1 MNHTDG
7 NTKTCGIIGNPV
19 RHTLS
24 PLIHNSFAKMFGI
37 NLVYVPFE
45 VKEGAVKAA
54 IKGATALNIR
64 GMNVTV
70 PYKSDVIPF
79 LEDIDPLAEG
89 IGAVNTLVRTKKGG
103 FKGYNTDMSGLEH
116 AMKDEG
122 IDLTDDTVVILGAGG
137 VARPVAYL
145 CASIGASKI
154 YILNRTFEKA
164 QNVADEVLG
173 ALEDTGFDGDIVPMP
188 LDDYKEILKT
198 EDKFFAV
205 QCTSVGLFPDVNSA
219 VIEDEEFYKHVHSAL
234 DVVYKPLETKFMKL
248 AKAAGAKTFSG
259 LKMLLY
265 QGIDA
270 FELWNKDENIKISKE
285 QADIV
290 YKSLQMDVL
299 GATNIILEG
308 FMGSGKSTVSEI
320 LAEGLDLELLDTDE
334 AIEEAEGR
342 KISEIFEQDGEE
354 AFRDMETDLMDMIVS
369 EHIRET
375 VISLGGG
382 LPVREENRELLKK
395 AGKVVYLRTA
405 PETVYD
411 RLKGDDT
418 RPLLKSEDPL
428 ARIKELQDKRGKIYE
443 EAADIIIDTDGKTP
457 LEVANEIVQAIGF
470 AATIK

>member
-7 NTKTCGIIGNPV
+7 NTLTCGLIGNPV

-24 PLIHNSFAKMFGI
+24 PLIHNSIAAMKGI

-45 VKEGAVKAA
+45 VPKGGVKNAVRGANALG
-54 IKGATALNIR
+54 IKGL
-64 GMNVTV
+64 NVTV
-70 PYKSDVIPF
+70 PYKSDVIDH
-79 LEDIDPLAEG
+79 LVEVDPLAEG
-89 IGAVNTLVRTKKGG
+89 IGAVNTLVRTEGG
-103 FKGYNTDMSGLEH
+103 FKGYNTDMSGLYH
-116 AMKDEG
+116 AMQDEG
-122 IDLTDDTVVILGAGG
+122 IVLDGECVVILGAGG

-145 CASIGASKI
+145 CASKGAEKV
-154 YILNRTFEKA
+154 YVLNRTYEKA
-164 QNVADEVLG
+164 EAVAKEVNSALDDSLG
-173 ALEDTGFDGDIVPMP
+173 EKIIPMP
-188 LDDYKEILKT
+188 LEKYKELLEK
-198 EDKFFAV
+198 EKRFFAV

-219 VIEDEEFYKHVHSAL
+219 PIEDAEFYKHVYAAI
-234 DVVYKPLETKFMKL
+234 DVVYKPLETKFMKMV
-248 AKAAGAKTFSG
+248 KDAGGKVFSG

-270 FELWNKDENIKISKE
+270 FELWFEEEGVKISKE
-285 QADIV
+285 EADII
-290 YKSLQMDVL
+290 YKSLMMEVL

-320 LAEGLDLELLDTDE
+320 LSDKLDLELIDTDE

-342 KISEIFEQDGEE
+342 KISDIFEQEGEE
-354 AFRDMETDLMDMIVS
+354 AFRDMETGLVEMMVS
-369 EHIRET
+369 DHMRET

-382 LPVREENRELLKK
+382 LPVREKNRELLNKV
-395 AGKVVYLRTA
+395 GKVVYLRTA

-443 EAADIIIDTDGKTP
+443 EAADIIVDTDGKTP
-457 LEVANEIVQAIGF
+457 VQVADEIIAAIGF
-470 AATIK
+470 VK

>member
-7 NTKTCGIIGNPV
+7 NTLTCGLIGNPV

-24 PLIHNSFAKMFGI
+24 PLIHNSIAAMKGI

-45 VKEGAVKAA
+45 VPKGGVKNAVRGANALG
-54 IKGATALNIR
+54 IKGL
-64 GMNVTV
+64 NVTV
-70 PYKSDVIPF
+70 PYKSDVIDH
-79 LEDIDPLAEG
+79 LVEVDPLAEG
-89 IGAVNTLVRTKKGG
+89 IGAVNTLVRTEGG
-103 FKGYNTDMSGLEH
+103 FKGYNTDMSGLYH
-116 AMKDEG
+116 AMQDEG
-122 IDLTDDTVVILGAGG
+122 IVLDGECVVILGAGG

-145 CASIGASKI
+145 CASKGAEKV
-154 YILNRTFEKA
+154 YVLNRTYEKA
-164 QNVADEVLG
+164 EAVAKEVNSALDDSLG
-173 ALEDTGFDGDIVPMP
+173 EKIIPMP
-188 LDDYKEILKT
+188 LEKYKELLEK
-198 EDKFFAV
+198 EKRFFAV

-219 VIEDEEFYKHVHSAL
+219 PIEDAEFYKHVYAAI
-234 DVVYKPLETKFMKL
+234 DVVYKPLETKFMKMV
-248 AKAAGAKTFSG
+248 KDAGGKVFSG

-270 FELWNKDENIKISKE
+270 FELWFEEEGVKISKE
-285 QADIV
+285 EADII
-290 YKSLQMDVL
+290 YKSLMMEVL

-320 LAEGLDLELLDTDE
+320 LSDKLDLELIDTDE

-342 KISEIFEQDGEE
+342 KISDIFAQDGEE
-354 AFRDMETDLMDMIVS
+354 AFRDMETGLVEMMVS
-369 EHIRET
+369 DHMRET

-382 LPVREENRELLKK
+382 LPVREKNRELLKK
-395 AGKVVYLRTA
+395 VGKVVYLRTA

-443 EAADIIIDTDGKTP
+443 EAADIIVDTDGKTP
-457 LEVANEIVQAIGF
+457 VQVAEEIIAAIGF
-470 AATIK
+470 VK

>member
-1 MNHTDG
+1 M
-7 NTKTCGIIGNPV
+7 TCGLIGNPV

-24 PLIHNSFAKMFGI
+24 PLIHNSIASMKGV

-45 VKEGAVKAA
+45 VPKGGIKNAVRGANALG
-54 IKGATALNIR
+54 IKGL
-64 GMNVTV
+64 NVTV
-70 PYKSDVIPF
+70 PYKSDVIDH
-79 LEDIDPLAEG
+79 LAYIDPLADG
-89 IGAVNTLVRTKKGG
+89 IGAVNTLVRTEGG
-103 FKGYNTDMSGLEH
+103 FKGYNTDMSGLYH
-116 AMKDEG
+116 AMQDEG
-122 IDLTDDTVVILGAGG
+122 IVLEGKCVVILGAGG

-145 CASIGASKI
+145 CAAKGADKV
-154 YILNRTFEKA
+154 YVLNRTYEKA
-164 QNVADEVLG
+164 ENVAKEVNE
-173 ALEDTGFDGDIVPMP
+173 ALDDSIGEKIIPMP
-188 LDDYKEILKT
+188 LDSYKELL
-198 EDKFFAV
+198 DKEERFFAI

-219 VIEDEEFYKHVHSAL
+219 VIDDEEFYKHVYAAF

-248 AKAAGAKTFSG
+248 AKKAGAKTFSG

-270 FELWNKDENIKISKE
+270 FELWFEEDGIKISKE
-285 QADIV
+285 EADII
-290 YKSLQMDVL
+290 YKSLIMEVL

-320 LAEGLDLELLDTDE
+320 ISDKLDLELIDTDE

-342 KISEIFEQDGEE
+342 KISDIFEQDGEE
-354 AFRDMETDLMDMIVS
+354 AFRDMETELVEMMVS
-369 EHIRET
+369 DHMRET

-382 LPVREENRELLKK
+382 LPVREQNRELLKK
-395 AGKVVYLRTA
+395 AGKVVYLRTS
-405 PETVYD
+405 PEAVYD

-457 LEVANEIVQAIGF
+457 LEVADEIISSIGF
-470 AATIK
+470 VTED

>member
-7 NTKTCGIIGNPV
+7 NTMTCGLIGNPV

-24 PLIHNSFAKMFGI
+24 PLIHNSIAEMKGV

-45 VKEGAVKAA
+45 VPKGGVKNAVRGANALG
-54 IKGATALNIR
+54 IKGL
-64 GMNVTV
+64 NVTV
-70 PYKSDVIPF
+70 PYKSDVIDH
-79 LEDIDPLAEG
+79 LVEIDPLAEG
-89 IGAVNTLVRTKKGG
+89 IGAVNTLVRTEGG
-103 FKGYNTDMSGLEH
+103 FKGYNTDMSGLYH
-116 AMKDEG
+116 AMQDEG
-122 IDLTDDTVVILGAGG
+122 IVLDGECVVILGAGG

-145 CASIGASKI
+145 CATKGADRV
-154 YILNRTFEKA
+154 YVLNRTYEKA
-164 QNVADEVLG
+164 EAVAKEVNNALDENFG
-173 ALEDTGFDGDIVPMP
+173 EKIIPMP
-188 LDDYKEILKT
+188 LEDYKELLEK
-198 EDKFFAV
+198 EKRFFV
-205 QCTSVGLFPDVNSA
+205 IQCTSVGLFPDVNSA
-219 VIEDEEFYKHVHSAL
+219 PIEDAEFYKHVYAAI

-248 AKAAGAKTFSG
+248 VKNAGGKVFSG

-270 FELWNKDENIKISKE
+270 FELWFEDEGIKISKE
-285 QADIV
+285 EADII
-290 YKSLQMDVL
+290 YKSLMMEVL

-308 FMGSGKSTVSEI
+308 FMGSGKSTVSELI
-320 LAEGLDLELLDTDE
+320 SDKLELELIDTDE

-354 AFRDMETDLMDMIVS
+354 AFRDMETGLMEMVIS
-369 EHIRET
+369 EHMRET

-395 AGKVVYLRTA
+395 VGKVVYLRTA

-428 ARIKELQDKRGKIYE
+428 TRIKELQDERGKIYE
-443 EAADIIIDTDGKTP
+443 EAADIIVDTDGKSP
-457 LEVANEIVQAIGF
+457 EEVANEIIAAIGF
-470 AATIK
+470 AD

>member
-7 NTKTCGIIGNPV
+7 NTLTCGLIGNPV

-24 PLIHNSFAKMFGI
+24 PLIHNSIAAMKGI

-45 VKEGAVKAA
+45 VPKGGVKNAVRGANALG
-54 IKGATALNIR
+54 IKGL
-64 GMNVTV
+64 NVTV
-70 PYKSDVIPF
+70 PYKSDVIDH
-79 LEDIDPLAEG
+79 LVEVDPLAEG
-89 IGAVNTLVRTKKGG
+89 IGAVNTLVRTEGG
-103 FKGYNTDMSGLEH
+103 FKGYNTDMSGLYH
-116 AMKDEG
+116 AMQDEG
-122 IDLTDDTVVILGAGG
+122 IVLDGECVVILGAGG

-145 CASIGASKI
+145 CASKGAEKV
-154 YILNRTFEKA
+154 YVLNRTYEKA
-164 QNVADEVLG
+164 EAVAKEVNS
-173 ALEDTGFDGDIVPMP
+173 ALDDSFGEKIIPMP
-188 LDDYKEILKT
+188 LEKYKELLEK
-198 EDKFFAV
+198 EKRFFAV

-219 VIEDEEFYKHVHSAL
+219 PIEDAEFYKHVYAAI
-234 DVVYKPLETKFMKL
+234 DVVYKPLETKFMKMV
-248 AKAAGAKTFSG
+248 KDAGGKVFSG

-270 FELWNKDENIKISKE
+270 FELWFEEEGVKISKE
-285 QADIV
+285 EADII
-290 YKSLQMDVL
+290 YKSLMMEVL

-320 LAEGLDLELLDTDE
+320 LSDKLDLELIDTDE

-342 KISEIFEQDGEE
+342 KISDIFAQDGEE
-354 AFRDMETDLMDMIVS
+354 AFRDMETGLVEMMVS
-369 EHIRET
+369 DHMRET

-382 LPVREENRELLKK
+382 LPVREKNRELLKK
-395 AGKVVYLRTA
+395 VGKVVYLRTA

-443 EAADIIIDTDGKTP
+443 EAADIIVDTDGKTP
-457 LEVANEIVQAIGF
+457 VQVADEIIAAIGF
-470 AATIK
+470 VK

>member
-7 NTKTCGIIGNPV
+7 NTMTCGLIGNPV

-24 PLIHNSFAKMFGI
+24 PLIHNSIAEMKGV

-45 VKEGAVKAA
+45 VPKGGVKNAVRGANALG
-54 IKGATALNIR
+54 IKGL
-64 GMNVTV
+64 NVTV
-70 PYKSDVIPF
+70 PYKSDVIDH
-79 LEDIDPLAEG
+79 LVEIDPLAEG
-89 IGAVNTLVRTKKGG
+89 IGAVNTLVRTESG
-103 FKGYNTDMSGLEH
+103 FKGYNTDMSGLYH
-116 AMKDEG
+116 AMQDEG
-122 IDLTDDTVVILGAGG
+122 IVLDGECVVILGAGG

-145 CASIGASKI
+145 CATKGADRV
-154 YILNRTFEKA
+154 YVLNRTYEKA
-164 QNVADEVLG
+164 EAVAKEVNNALDESLG
-173 ALEDTGFDGDIVPMP
+173 EKIIPMP
-188 LDDYKEILKT
+188 LDDYKELLDREKR
-198 EDKFFAV
+198 FFVV

-219 VIEDEEFYKHVHSAL
+219 VIEDEEFYKHVYAAI

-248 AKAAGAKTFSG
+248 VKNAGGKVFSG

-270 FELWNKDENIKISKE
+270 FELWFEDEGIKISKE
-285 QADIV
+285 EADII
-290 YKSLQMDVL
+290 YKSLMMEVL

-308 FMGSGKSTVSEI
+308 FMGSGKSTVSE
-320 LAEGLDLELLDTDE
+320 LLSDKLELELIDTDE

-354 AFRDMETDLMDMIVS
+354 AFRDMETELMEMVIS
-369 EHIRET
+369 EHMRET

-382 LPVREENRELLKK
+382 LPVREKNRELLKR
-395 AGKVVYLRTA
+395 AGKVVYLRTS

-418 RPLLKSEDPL
+418 RPLLKSENPL

-443 EAADIIIDTDGKTP
+443 EAADIIVDTDGKTP
-457 LEVANEIVQAIGF
+457 AEVADEIISAIGF
-470 AATIK
+470 AD

>member
-7 NTKTCGIIGNPV
+7 NTMTCGLIGNPV

-24 PLIHNSFAKMFGI
+24 PLIHNSIAEMKGV

-45 VKEGAVKAA
+45 VPKGGVKNAVRGANALG
-54 IKGATALNIR
+54 IKGL
-64 GMNVTV
+64 NVTV
-70 PYKSDVIPF
+70 PYKSDVIDH
-79 LEDIDPLAEG
+79 LVEIDPLAEG
-89 IGAVNTLVRTKKGG
+89 IGAVNTLVRTEGG
-103 FKGYNTDMSGLEH
+103 FKGYNTDMSGLYH
-116 AMKDEG
+116 AMQDEG
-122 IDLTDDTVVILGAGG
+122 IVLDGECVVILGAGG

-145 CASIGASKI
+145 CATKGADRV
-154 YILNRTFEKA
+154 YVLNRTYEKA
-164 QNVADEVLG
+164 EAVAKEVNNALDESLG
-173 ALEDTGFDGDIVPMP
+173 EKIIPMP
-188 LDDYKEILKT
+188 LDDYKELLDREKR
-198 EDKFFAV
+198 FFVV

-219 VIEDEEFYKHVHSAL
+219 VIEDEEFYKHVYGAI

-248 AKAAGAKTFSG
+248 VKNAGGKVFSG

-270 FELWNKDENIKISKE
+270 FELWFEDEGIKISKE
-285 QADIV
+285 EADII
-290 YKSLQMDVL
+290 YKSLMMEVL

-308 FMGSGKSTVSEI
+308 FMGSGKSTVSE
-320 LAEGLDLELLDTDE
+320 LLSDKLELELIDTDE

-354 AFRDMETDLMDMIVS
+354 AFRDMETELMEMVIS
-369 EHIRET
+369 EHMRET

-382 LPVREENRELLKK
+382 LPVREKNRELLKR
-395 AGKVVYLRTA
+395 AGKVVYLRTS

-418 RPLLKSEDPL
+418 RPLLKSENPL

-443 EAADIIIDTDGKTP
+443 EAADIIVDTDGKTP
-457 LEVANEIVQAIGF
+457 AEVADEIIAAIGF
-470 AATIK
+470 AD

>member
-7 NTKTCGIIGNPV
+7 NTMTCGLIGNPV

-24 PLIHNSFAKMFGI
+24 PLIHNSIAEMKGV

-45 VKEGAVKAA
+45 VPKGGVKNAVRGANALG
-54 IKGATALNIR
+54 IKGL
-64 GMNVTV
+64 NVTV
-70 PYKSDVIPF
+70 PYKSDVIDH
-79 LEDIDPLAEG
+79 LVEIDPLAEG
-89 IGAVNTLVRTKKGG
+89 IGAVNTLVRTEGG
-103 FKGYNTDMSGLEH
+103 FKGYNTDMSGLYH
-116 AMKDEG
+116 AMQDEG
-122 IDLTDDTVVILGAGG
+122 IVLDGECVVILGAGG

-145 CASIGASKI
+145 CATKGADRV
-154 YILNRTFEKA
+154 YVLNRTYEKA
-164 QNVADEVLG
+164 EAVAKEVNNALDESLG
-173 ALEDTGFDGDIVPMP
+173 EKIIPMP
-188 LDDYKEILKT
+188 LDDYKELLDREKR
-198 EDKFFAV
+198 FFVV

-219 VIEDEEFYKHVHSAL
+219 VIEDEKFYKHVYAAI

-248 AKAAGAKTFSG
+248 VKNAGGKVFSG

-270 FELWNKDENIKISKE
+270 FELWFEDEGIKISKE
-285 QADIV
+285 EADII
-290 YKSLQMDVL
+290 YKSLMMEVL

-308 FMGSGKSTVSEI
+308 FMGSGKSTVSELI
-320 LAEGLDLELLDTDE
+320 SDKLELELIDTDE

-354 AFRDMETDLMDMIVS
+354 AFRDMETELMEMVIS
-369 EHIRET
+369 EHMRET

-382 LPVREENRELLKK
+382 LPVREKNRELLKR
-395 AGKVVYLRTA
+395 AGKVVYLRTS

-418 RPLLKSEDPL
+418 RPLLKSENPL

-443 EAADIIIDTDGKTP
+443 EAADIIVDTDGKTP
-457 LEVANEIVQAIGF
+457 AEVADEIISAIGF
-470 AATIK
+470 AD

>member
-7 NTKTCGIIGNPV
+7 NTLTCGLIGNPV

-24 PLIHNSFAKMFGI
+24 PLIHNSIAAMKGI

-45 VKEGAVKAA
+45 VPKGGVKNAVRGANALG
-54 IKGATALNIR
+54 IKGL
-64 GMNVTV
+64 NVTV
-70 PYKSDVIPF
+70 PYKSDVIDH
-79 LEDIDPLAEG
+79 LVEVDPLAEG
-89 IGAVNTLVRTKKGG
+89 IGAVNTLVRTEGG
-103 FKGYNTDMSGLEH
+103 FKGYNTDMSGLYH
-116 AMKDEG
+116 AMQDEG
-122 IDLTDDTVVILGAGG
+122 IVLDGECVVILGAGG

-145 CASIGASKI
+145 CASKGAGKV
-154 YILNRTFEKA
+154 YVLNRTYEKA
-164 QNVADEVLG
+164 EAVAKEVNSALDDSLG
-173 ALEDTGFDGDIVPMP
+173 EKIIPMP
-188 LDDYKEILKT
+188 LENYKELLEK
-198 EDKFFAV
+198 EKRFFAV

-219 VIEDEEFYKHVHSAL
+219 PIEDAEFYKHVYAAI
-234 DVVYKPLETKFMKL
+234 DVVYKPLETKFMKMV
-248 AKAAGAKTFSG
+248 KDAGGKVFSG

-270 FELWNKDENIKISKE
+270 FELWFEEEGVKISKE
-285 QADIV
+285 DADII
-290 YKSLQMDVL
+290 YKSLMMEVL

-320 LAEGLDLELLDTDE
+320 LSDKLDLELIDTDE

-342 KISEIFEQDGEE
+342 KISDIFEQDGEE
-354 AFRDMETDLMDMIVS
+354 AFRDMETGLVEMMVS
-369 EHIRET
+369 DHMRET

-382 LPVREENRELLKK
+382 LPVREKNRELLKK
-395 AGKVVYLRTA
+395 VGKVVYLRTA

-443 EAADIIIDTDGKTP
+443 EAADIIVDTDGKTP
-457 LEVANEIVQAIGF
+457 VQVADEIIAAIGF
-470 AATIK
+470 AK

>member
-7 NTKTCGIIGNPV
+7 NTLTCGLIGNPV

-24 PLIHNSFAKMFGI
+24 PLIHNSIAAMKGI

-45 VKEGAVKAA
+45 VPKGGVKNAVRGANALG
-54 IKGATALNIR
+54 IKGL
-64 GMNVTV
+64 NVTV
-70 PYKSDVIPF
+70 PYKSDVIDH
-79 LEDIDPLAEG
+79 LVEVDPLAEG
-89 IGAVNTLVRTKKGG
+89 IGAVNTLVRTEGG
-103 FKGYNTDMSGLEH
+103 FKGYNTDMSGLYH
-116 AMKDEG
+116 AMQDEG
-122 IDLTDDTVVILGAGG
+122 IVLDGECVVILGAGG

-145 CASIGASKI
+145 CASKGAEKV
-154 YILNRTFEKA
+154 YVLNRTYEKA
-164 QNVADEVLG
+164 EAVAKEVNSALDDSLG
-173 ALEDTGFDGDIVPMP
+173 EKIIPMP
-188 LDDYKEILKT
+188 LENYKELLEK
-198 EDKFFAV
+198 EKRFFAV

-219 VIEDEEFYKHVHSAL
+219 PIEDAEFYKHVYAAI
-234 DVVYKPLETKFMKL
+234 DVVYKPLETKFMKMV
-248 AKAAGAKTFSG
+248 KDAGGKVFSG

-270 FELWNKDENIKISKE
+270 FELWFEEEGVKISKE
-285 QADIV
+285 EADII
-290 YKSLQMDVL
+290 YKSLMMEVL

-320 LAEGLDLELLDTDE
+320 LSDKLDLELIDTDE

-342 KISEIFEQDGEE
+342 KISDIFAQDGEE
-354 AFRDMETDLMDMIVS
+354 AFRDMETGLVEMMVS
-369 EHIRET
+369 DHMRET

-382 LPVREENRELLKK
+382 LPVREKNRELLKK
-395 AGKVVYLRTA
+395 VGKVVYLRTA

-443 EAADIIIDTDGKTP
+443 EAADIIVDTDGKTP
-457 LEVANEIVQAIGF
+457 VQVADEIIAAIGF
-470 AATIK
+470 VK

>member
-7 NTKTCGIIGNPV
+7 NTLTCGLIGNPV

-24 PLIHNSFAKMFGI
+24 PLIHNSIAAMKGI

-45 VKEGAVKAA
+45 VPKGGVKNAVRGANALG
-54 IKGATALNIR
+54 IKGL
-64 GMNVTV
+64 NVTV
-70 PYKSDVIPF
+70 PYKSDVIDH
-79 LEDIDPLAEG
+79 LVEVDPLAEG
-89 IGAVNTLVRTKKGG
+89 IGAVNTLVRTEGG
-103 FKGYNTDMSGLEH
+103 FKGYNTDMSGLYH
-116 AMKDEG
+116 AMQDEG
-122 IDLTDDTVVILGAGG
+122 IVLDGECVVILGAGG

-145 CASIGASKI
+145 CASKGAEKV
-154 YILNRTFEKA
+154 YVLNRTYEKA
-164 QNVADEVLG
+164 EAVAKEVNS
-173 ALEDTGFDGDIVPMP
+173 ALDDSFGEKIIPMP
-188 LDDYKEILKT
+188 LENYKELLEK
-198 EDKFFAV
+198 EKRFFAV

-219 VIEDEEFYKHVHSAL
+219 PIEDAEFYKHVYAAI
-234 DVVYKPLETKFMKL
+234 DVVYKPLETKFMKMV
-248 AKAAGAKTFSG
+248 KDAGGKVFSG

-270 FELWNKDENIKISKE
+270 FELWFEEEGVKISKE
-285 QADIV
+285 EADII
-290 YKSLQMDVL
+290 YKSLMMEVL

-320 LAEGLDLELLDTDE
+320 LSDKLDLELIDTDE

-342 KISEIFEQDGEE
+342 KISDIFAQDGEE
-354 AFRDMETDLMDMIVS
+354 AFRDMETGLVEMMVS
-369 EHIRET
+369 DHMRET

-382 LPVREENRELLKK
+382 LPVREKNRELLKK
-395 AGKVVYLRTA
+395 VGKVVYLRTA

-443 EAADIIIDTDGKTP
+443 EAADIIVDTDGKTP
-457 LEVANEIVQAIGF
+457 VQVADEIIAAIGF
-470 AATIK
+470 VK